1 MTSCPLI
8 RFVMG
13 TCLVDVCQVTHGMST
28 ARGLE
33 REREG
38 SVEFSSVRVVVT
50 IESHGTTLTCRSKA
64 NWRQAAVLLGPFLG
78 RCMFGCEDSDVNGN
92 HELAARAPERL
103 VIVLTTAHVQASRQ

>member
-1 MTSCPLI
+1 
-8 RFVMG
+8 
-13 TCLVDVCQVTHGMST
+13 MSGYPWHADGEGARAR
-28 ARGLE
+28 ARGQC
-33 REREG
+33 R
-38 SVEFSSVRVVVT
+38 VSSVRVVVT